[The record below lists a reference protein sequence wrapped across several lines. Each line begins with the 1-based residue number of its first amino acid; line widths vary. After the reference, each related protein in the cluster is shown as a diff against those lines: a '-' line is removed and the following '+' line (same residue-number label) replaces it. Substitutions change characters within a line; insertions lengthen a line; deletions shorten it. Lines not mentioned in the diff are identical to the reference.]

1 MLAKLSFFVTLDEAL
16 LERAALI
23 HDHGEGELQMDVPYA
38 EKKDEDDVRE
48 YEAFRRRY
56 GTLDRRSFDR
66 FHRAFLLQFVNK
78 PDAAAKLPDDARD
91 VTVELAETRA
101 VEALV
106 FNALEKWDY
115 VLYALEQYEHLENA
129 FILAEVLGRQMA
141 ELDESARLIPGFAQE
156 IWTPEI
162 RTWCVH
168 FLADHRHVLL
178 PVPKLAQA

>member
-1 MLAKLSFFVTLDEAL
+1 
-16 LERAALI
+16 
-23 HDHGEGELQMDVPYA
+23 
-38 EKKDEDDVRE
+38 
-48 YEAFRRRY
+48 
-56 GTLDRRSFDR
+56 
-66 FHRAFLLQFVNK
+66 
-78 PDAAAKLPDDARD
+78 
-91 VTVELAETRA
+91 VELAETRA

-115 VLYALEQYEHLENA
+115 VLYALEQYEHLANA